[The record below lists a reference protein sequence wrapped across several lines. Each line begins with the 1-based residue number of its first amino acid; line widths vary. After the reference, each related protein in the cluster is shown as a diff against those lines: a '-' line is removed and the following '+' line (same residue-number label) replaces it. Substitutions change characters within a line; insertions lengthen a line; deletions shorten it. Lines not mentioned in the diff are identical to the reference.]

1 MQHTASV
8 LECLAG
14 SLAAMGNRMA
24 KQSYC
29 LRFFCET
36 ETRRFWVWLLVTFE
50 NGLPAPRSLRSNLIC
65 CILLTTAHLG
75 QMGFSS
81 LFLLWDS
88 SNIP

>member
-29 LRFFCET
+29 LSSKKPALQPH
-36 ETRRFWVWLLVTFE
+36 LLYFADDSPSRS
-50 NGLPAPRSLRSNLIC
+50 NGLQLAVPVV
-65 CILLTTAHLG
+65 G
-75 QMGFSS
+75 
-81 LFLLWDS
+81 
-88 SNIP
+88 